1 MCFLK
6 RIFCLII
13 IFCSLKVWAQQNNNA
28 KPWVFWYWVQAGVS
42 KAGITADLQ
51 AMKEAGIGGA
61 YLACIKGETNPSLY
75 TPTAVQLTPQWW
87 DMVTFAFAEAK
98 RLDLKITMHISDG
111 FALAGGP
118 WITPELS
125 MQKVVFS
132 KMNVKGG
139 QSLKVQLPQ
148 PHHFENYYQDIQIVA
163 FPSLNGSDLNT
174 KILKPK
180 IIASTGENVDFLVN
194 PDGKKSFKSS
204 EKASITYAFEQAF
217 TCRTIR
223 IESNGNNYQAQRLL
237 VQTSHDGI
245 NFKDHQQLK
254 APRHGWQDT
263 DVEHTYSIVPVTAKY
278 FRFVFDKEGSLLAAE
293 DLDAAK
299 WKPNLKL
306 TGLQLF
312 TEPTLNQY
320 ESKNGEVWRISE
332 RTTSKEISDDLCV
345 NTNQIINLTDQVN
358 AYGELNWKAPAGNWT
373 ILRIGHTSTGHTNAT
388 GGGAIGLEIDKF
400 NPEAIKLHF
409 NNWFAEIQKRVG
421 DKGDLSSFY
430 VDSWEC
436 GSQNWSA
443 NFANEFKQRRG
454 YDLMPFLPVM
464 AGVPLESAQK
474 SEQVLYDVRL
484 TISQLVNDVFYK
496 TLAQI
501 AKERNL
507 TFAAENVSPTMVSD
521 GLLHFKTADIPM
533 GEFWLNSPTHDKPN
547 DMLDAISAGHIYG
560 KPIIQSESFTTVRMD
575 WSEHPGNLK
584 IVQDRNYALGINKIM
599 YHVFVQNPWLDRKP
613 GMTLDGVGLYFQRD
627 QTWWKP
633 GKAWV
638 DYATNTQNLL
648 QKGKPVRDIAVFTGD
663 EIPRRSLLPDRFV
676 NTLPG
681 IFGQERVEAERIRN
695 QNKDVPLQQIPKGV
709 TNTANGFQSENWI
722 NPLNGYAYDSFNPDA
737 LQSAFVENG
746 RVKFSKEGA
755 AYKVL
760 VLPITNLMNPDGIIS
775 KTSLD
780 KIKQLENQGIIIVK
794 DKPYF
799 NQDFSQF
806 GLEKDL
812 IVIDSSGKYASDIA
826 FNHRSD
832 QDQEIYFISNQQQK
846 ERVLNFS
853 FRFSGMV
860 PHLYNPVTNEWSEI
874 TSYQADEERTALT
887 LKLAPAQSVFVIFKK
902 GVLAKNSEGKN
913 WSTFKLVK
921 NISESW
927 NLKFDESYGG
937 PKQSISME
945 KLTDWTSSP
954 DSNMKYY
961 SGTAVYAKSIQLK
974 KKELKQNLYL
984 NVGEI
989 HDLASVKING
999 KELGVIWTQPHR
1011 INISSAF
1018 KKGKNLI
1025 EIALTN
1031 TWHNRLM
1038 GDHALPQDK
1047 RITQTTAPYRLE
1059 GNPLLPAGLI
1069 GPVTIEKEIK

>member
-1 MCFLK
+1 
-6 RIFCLII
+6 
-13 IFCSLKVWAQQNNNA
+13 
-28 KPWVFWYWVQAGVS
+28 
-42 KAGITADLQ
+42 
-51 AMKEAGIGGA
+51 
-61 YLACIKGETNPSLY
+61 
-75 TPTAVQLTPQWW
+75 
-87 DMVTFAFAEAK
+87 
-98 RLDLKITMHISDG
+98 
-111 FALAGGP
+111 
-118 WITPELS
+118 
-125 MQKVVFS
+125 
-132 KMNVKGG
+132 
-139 QSLKVQLPQ
+139 
-148 PHHFENYYQDIQIVA
+148 
-163 FPSLNGSDLNT
+163 
-174 KILKPK
+174 
-180 IIASTGENVDFLVN
+180 
-194 PDGKKSFKSS
+194 
-204 EKASITYAFEQAF
+204 
-217 TCRTIR
+217 
-223 IESNGNNYQAQRLL
+223 
-237 VQTSHDGI
+237 
-245 NFKDHQQLK
+245 
-254 APRHGWQDT
+254 
-263 DVEHTYSIVPVTAKY
+263 
-278 FRFVFDKEGSLLAAE
+278 
-293 DLDAAK
+293 
-299 WKPNLKL
+299 
-306 TGLQLF
+306 
-312 TEPTLNQY
+312 
-320 ESKNGEVWRISE
+320 
-332 RTTSKEISDDLCV
+332 
-345 NTNQIINLTDQVN
+345 
-358 AYGELNWKAPAGNWT
+358 
-373 ILRIGHTSTGHTNAT
+373 
-388 GGGAIGLEIDKF
+388 
-400 NPEAIKLHF
+400 
-409 NNWFAEIQKRVG
+409 
-421 DKGDLSSFY
+421 
-430 VDSWEC
+430 
-436 GSQNWSA
+436 
-443 NFANEFKQRRG
+443 
-454 YDLMPFLPVM
+454 MPFLPVM

-474 SEQVLYDVRL
+474 SEQILYDVRL
-484 TISQLVNDVFYK
+484 TIAQLVNDVFYK
-496 TLAQI
+496 TLSQI

-648 QKGKPVRDIAVFTGD
+648 QKGKPIRDIAVFTGD

-695 QNKDVPLQQIPKGV
+695 KNEGIPLQQIPKGV

-746 RVKFSKEGA
+746 RVKFSKDGV

-860 PHLYNPVTNEWSEI
+860 PHLYNPVTNEWSTI
-874 TSYQADEERTALT
+874 TSYQVDEERTALI
-887 LKLAPAQSVFVIFKK
+887 LKLAPAQSVFVIFKE

-961 SGTAVYAKSIQLK
+961 SGTAVYAKIIQLK

-1011 INISSAF
+1011 INISSAI

-1059 GNPLLPAGLI
+1059 GNPLLPAGLL